1 MAGLSPW
8 RRKTTVEH
16 VPSGT
21 VPDTDMRTAV
31 RALPCVL
38 LPARKALDTCEA
50 LSSMAIVE
58 MSRSAFVAGS
68 DGDESFGV
76 IRREPTGSSSL
87 LLSLVWRARSSHSSD
102 PQTSSVA

>member
-58 MSRSAFVAGS
+58 MSIG
-68 DGDESFGV
+68 
-76 IRREPTGSSSL
+76 
-87 LLSLVWRARSSHSSD
+87 LSLAD
-102 PQTSSVA
+102 ALMKLQGDKA

>member
-1 MAGLSPW
+1 MTDLVGVLPAVDCTMDLWAQPVNKLASFHWLCPW

-38 LPARKALDTCEA
+38 LPARKALDTCET
-50 LSSMAIVE
+50 V
-58 MSRSAFVAGS
+58 RSIATRPEVG
-68 DGDESFGV
+68 
-76 IRREPTGSSSL
+76 P
-87 LLSLVWRARSSHSSD
+87 
-102 PQTSSVA
+102 

>member
-1 MAGLSPW
+1 M
-8 RRKTTVEH
+8 EH

-58 MSRSAFVAGS
+58 MSRSAFVA
-68 DGDESFGV
+68 V
-76 IRREPTGSSSL
+76 
-87 LLSLVWRARSSHSSD
+87 
-102 PQTSSVA
+102 